1 MGIVPC
7 TTGVF
12 QRLIPMPEHPGC
24 YITSEELILHFLPKV
39 FKKYGVKSKSLIRIT
54 RNADIDADNIADED
68 LDYREHMAEVI
79 RLRRKLCP
87 VRLEMTRPMDSRI
100 TGWLCDKLGLTSEQV
115 LCLENAR
122 RSLVPVHNAELAA

>member
-1 MGIVPC
+1 MAVAELGKKGDKSEKNEKKPEKAKIGIVPC
-7 TTGVF
+7 STGVF

-54 RNADIDADNIADED
+54 RNADIDADSIADED

-79 RLRRKLCP
+79 RQRRKLCP
-87 VRLEMTRPMDSRI
+87 GSPGNDPSH
-100 TGWLCDKLGLTSEQV
+100 G
-115 LCLENAR
+115 
-122 RSLVPVHNAELAA
+122 